1 MLKGEGLD
9 LDRGSTDSR
18 VRHARRT
25 SIRMSA
31 GIIFLATLM
40 SRITGFGREIAMA
53 AVFATS
59 FKTDAWLIASLI
71 PNLLFST
78 INGAVAT
85 TLVPIVTEGEHR
97 LSRRSVDHFLQELFT
112 VTVLLSI
119 CLTALGEIAAPLI
132 IRLIA
137 PGFDAHPREWHLAL
151 VMTRWMIPTILF
163 WGLAGISIGVLQS
176 RERYGAAA
184 VSPVVINVVRIAAIL
199 ILGRLFGIV
208 GVAVGF
214 SIAVFSQLL
223 LLLPAAAK
231 TGYHLHFRWR
241 FGHPLLRRTTQL
253 ALPFFLSSSVGT
265 IGQIVDRI
273 LASFLVEGSLA
284 ALNYAFVLV
293 QIPIGLLVSSLT
305 TPLYTRLAQHVS
317 ERERES
323 FTELAMRGLRLV
335 LLIIVPMT
343 AWFMLLRIP
352 ILRLIYEHGAFST
365 RSLFL
370 TQHTLLFFAIG
381 LPGFA
386 VAFYMQRLY
395 FATQDTRH
403 PARYSVITILINIA
417 GDLVLV
423 HPLKAGGL
431 ALATGGAQWVNAFML
446 TRHAMGPDERR
457 RVNFG
462 RTLTQVSIAGAILA
476 AITFGL
482 LRYLGM
488 AAWHNGL
495 ALVAGLVLVVALS
508 GLAYLVFLGACRFP
522 EVQAI
527 HRRFGRALR
536 S

>member
-1 MLKGEGLD
+1 M
-9 LDRGSTDSR
+9 DSR
-18 VRHARRT
+18 ARHARRA

-59 FKTDAWLIASLI
+59 YQTDAWLIASVI

-97 LSRRSVDHFLQELFT
+97 LSHRSVDHFLQELFT

-119 CLTALGEIAAPLI
+119 VLVGLGEIAAPLI

-137 PGFDAHPREWHLAL
+137 PGFDTHHREYHLAL

-176 RERYGAAA
+176 RERYAAAA

-214 SIAVFSQLL
+214 SLAVFSQLL
-223 LLLPAAAK
+223 LLLPAASK

-241 FGHPLLRRTTQL
+241 FGHPLLRRTVRL

-273 LASFLVEGSLA
+273 LASYLVEGSLA
-284 ALNYAFVLV
+284 ALNYSFVLV

-305 TPLYTRLAQHVS
+305 TPVYTRLAQHAS
-317 ERERES
+317 ERESEP

-343 AWFMLLRIP
+343 AWFVLLRIP
-352 ILRLIYEHGAFST
+352 ILRLIYEHGAFT
-365 RSLFL
+365 NRSLAL
-370 TQHTLLFFAIG
+370 TQNTLLFFAVG

-386 VAFYMQRLY
+386 IAFYMQRLF
-395 FATQDTRH
+395 FATQDTRS
-403 PARYSVITILINIA
+403 PARFSVITILINIA
-417 GDLVLV
+417 GDLILV

-431 ALATGGAQWVNAFML
+431 ALATGGAQWVNAFLL
-446 TRHAMGPDERR
+446 TRHAMGPHQRR
-457 RVNFG
+457 LVHFG
-462 RTLTQVSIAGAILA
+462 RTLTQLSLAGLILA

-488 AAWHNGL
+488 TAWHNGFAL
-495 ALVAGLVLVVALS
+495 ATGLVLTVALS
-508 GLAYLVFLGACRFP
+508 GLAYVTFLAACHFP
-522 EVQAI
+522 EIQAV
-527 HRRFGRALR
+527 HRRMGRALR